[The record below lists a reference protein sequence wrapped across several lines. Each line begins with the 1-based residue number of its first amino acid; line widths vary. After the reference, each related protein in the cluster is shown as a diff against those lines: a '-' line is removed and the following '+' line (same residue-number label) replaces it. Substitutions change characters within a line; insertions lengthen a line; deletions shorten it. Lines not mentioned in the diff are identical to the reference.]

1 MIITNIKIKN
11 YKTYLSLDLDLT
23 VKEDRPIILIGG
35 MNGGGKTTL
44 FEAICGALY
53 EYMQLEENKAKRLHG
68 GIIVKDKYGNW
79 VWSPFPLDLQ
89 LGTHDTTNWE
99 IFDPQKFI

>member
-53 EYMQLEENKAKRLHG
+53 GLK
-68 GIIVKDKYGNW
+68 IKDKDHFKELLNNGAIGIEK
-79 VWSPFPLDLQ
+79 P
-89 LGTHDTTNWE
+89 
-99 IFDPQKFI
+99 